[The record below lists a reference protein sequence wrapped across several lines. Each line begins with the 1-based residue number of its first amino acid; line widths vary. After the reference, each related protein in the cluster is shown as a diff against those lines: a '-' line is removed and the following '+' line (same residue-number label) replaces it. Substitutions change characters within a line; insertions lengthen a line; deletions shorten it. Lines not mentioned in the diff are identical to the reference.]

1 MQIPVEEIVIKRRIR
16 QDLGDISKLMESLK
30 AYALMNPILINSSR
44 ELIAGRR
51 RLEAAKR
58 LGWKNIEAHIVDSG
72 FEMNELEMEIDE
84 NLLRRNLS
92 AVELAEGMSRL
103 EKLKNPG
110 FFRKILNAI
119 SRFFRRVFG
128 RRK

>member
-30 AYALMNPILINSSR
+30 AYGLMNPILINSSR

-58 LGWKNIEAHIVDSG
+58 LGWKSIEAHIIDSSS
-72 FEMNELEMEIDE
+72 EVNELEMEIDE
-84 NLLRRNLS
+84 NLHRRNLS

-103 EKLKNPG
+103 EKIRNPG

-119 SRFFRRVFG
+119 SRFFSRIFG

>member
-1 MQIPVEEIVIKRRIR
+1 MQIPMEEIVVKRRIR
-16 QDLGDISKLMESLK
+16 QDLGDISKLMESMK
-30 AYALMNPILINSSR
+30 AYGLMNPILINSSR

-51 RLEAAKR
+51 RLEAARR

-72 FEMNELEMEIDE
+72 SELNELEMEIDE
-84 NLLRRNLS
+84 NLHRRNLS

-110 FFRKILNAI
+110 FFRKIFMAI
-119 SRFFRRVFG
+119 ARFFRKLFG
-128 RRK
+128 RK

>member
-1 MQIPVEEIVIKRRIR
+1 
-16 QDLGDISKLMESLK
+16 MESLK
-30 AYALMNPILINSSR
+30 AYGLMNPILINSSR

-72 FEMNELEMEIDE
+72 SEVNELEMEIDE
-84 NLLRRNLS
+84 NLHRRNLS
-92 AVELAEGMSRL
+92 AVELADGMSRL

-110 FFRKILNAI
+110 LFRKILHAI
-119 SRFFRRVFG
+119 SRFFRRIFG

>member
-58 LGWKNIEAHIVDSG
+58 LGWKK
-72 FEMNELEMEIDE
+72 LEMEIDE

>member
-1 MQIPVEEIVIKRRIR
+1 MQIPIEEIVIKRRIR

-30 AYALMNPILINSSR
+30 TYGLMNPILINSSR

-51 RLEAAKR
+51 RLEAAQR
-58 LGWKNIEAHIVDSG
+58 LGWKSIEAHIVDSG
-72 FEMNELEMEIDE
+72 SEVDELEMEIDE
-84 NLLRRNLS
+84 NLHRRNLS

-110 FFRKILNAI
+110 FFRKIFLAI
-119 SRFFRRVFG
+119 ARFFRRLIG
-128 RRK
+128 RR

>member
-1 MQIPVEEIVIKRRIR
+1 MQIPIEEIVIKRRIR

-30 AYALMNPILINSSR
+30 AYGLMNPILVNSSR

-72 FEMNELEMEIDE
+72 SEVNELEMEIDE
-84 NLLRRNLS
+84 NLHRRNLS
-92 AVELAEGMSRL
+92 AVELAEGMTRL

-110 FFRKILNAI
+110 FFIKILNAI
-119 SRFFRRVFG
+119 SRFFRRLFS

>member
-30 AYALMNPILINSSR
+30 AYGLMNPILINSSR

-58 LGWKNIEAHIVDSG
+58 LGWKNIEAHIVDSSS
-72 FEMNELEMEIDE
+72 EVNELEMEIDE
-84 NLLRRNLS
+84 NLHRRNLS

-119 SRFFRRVFG
+119 SRFFRRIFSH
-128 RRK
+128 RK

>member
-30 AYALMNPILINSSR
+30 AYGLMNPILINSSR

-58 LGWKNIEAHIVDSG
+58 LGWKNIEAHIVDSSS
-72 FEMNELEMEIDE
+72 EVNELEMEIDE
-84 NLLRRNLS
+84 NLHRRNLS
-92 AVELAEGMSRL
+92 AVELADGMSRL

-110 FFRKILNAI
+110 LFRKILHAI
-119 SRFFRRVFG
+119 SRFFRRIFG
-128 RRK
+128 R